1 MKNWTQLSLL
11 VTVAIM
17 ASGCELASRVEQ
29 RAYQI
34 NRYENVA
41 LSLSKENRELDAEIA
56 RLKYE
61 VQTLKAKNQFLQL
74 QLDEMK
80 PAARVPA
87 SVPSFKVKEDLVK
100 FDVYKWKPDDL
111 LAVAEK
117 DFGKDSERAA
127 QFYHALSVYYPGH
140 HKMDDKFLFK
150 AGISAYE
157 SGKHHDWVLQH
168 MSALVEK
175 YPASEFYRGAKLWIA
190 MTHLNMGDEK
200 TFFNTAEEF
209 RKKYRN
215 TPEWKIL
222 SNHYEKIVQKYKT
235 L

>member
-1 MKNWTQLSLL
+1 MKNWTHFGLL
-11 VTVAIM
+11 IAIL
-17 ASGCELASRVEQ
+17 ATGSGCELASRVEQ

-41 LSLSKENRELDAEIA
+41 LSLSKQNRELEAEIA

-74 QLDEMK
+74 QLDEKK
-80 PAARVPA
+80 PSARVPA
-87 SVPSFKVKEDLVK
+87 SIPSFSVKEDLVK

-117 DFGKDSERAA
+117 EFGKDHERSA
-127 QFYHALSVYYPGH
+127 QFYQALSVYYPGH
-140 HKMDDKFLFK
+140 HKIDDKFLFK

-157 SGKHHDWVLQH
+157 SGKHPEWVLHNMQT
-168 MSALVEK
+168 LIEK
-175 YPASEFYRGAKLWIA
+175 YPASEFYRGAKLWSA
-190 MTHLNMGDEK
+190 MTYLNLGNEK
-200 TFFNTAEEF
+200 AFFATAEEF

-222 SNHYEKIVQKYKT
+222 SGHYEKIVQKYKS